1 VERIFDAL
9 CIYFNIGDG
18 CGLADVIWLFHSDDF
33 DLWRD
38 FHCHSGLDVSP
49 NGHIEIV
56 KANMQVLKAVLS
68 PDLEVSPT
76 LVKIPLNTDIDI
88 AETMFANSITLTPGT
103 VSVDMKPD
111 HILVH
116 ALLEEMSAPEDFAEM
131 EKRLGRLIGGPT
143 LYDRLLAVNSF
154 GTKTILFLCVFCFV
168 IDRPDGVDIALL
180 YALMNFIATIA
191 ILKFFNYKNLGV
203 SLLQQQMEEDAS

>member
-1 VERIFDAL
+1 MEVFL
-9 CIYFNIGDG
+9 GYFN
-18 CGLADVIWLFHSDDF
+18 LAVAFLVIISM
-33 DLWRD
+33 
-38 FHCHSGLDVSP
+38 V
-49 NGHIEIV
+49 
-56 KANMQVLKAVLS
+56 M
-68 PDLEVSPT
+68 
-76 LVKIPLNTDIDI
+76 
-88 AETMFANSITLTPGT
+88 M
-103 VSVDMKPD
+103 
-111 HILVH
+111 
-116 ALLEEMSAPEDFAEM
+116 
-131 EKRLGRLIGGPT
+131 LGRLIGGPT